1 MSVGDDLARWQAVA
15 GRARHGKDELLD
27 ALRANANLVTSLTD
41 QRWLV
46 MHRARQAGAS
56 WEQIGTALGV
66 SRQSAWEF
74 LRRKL
79 AEQ

>member
-1 MSVGDDLARWQAVA
+1 MNPTDDLARWQSAVRDA
-15 GRARHGKDELLD
+15 PEDRDELLD
-27 ALRANANLVTSLTD
+27 ALRANANLVATLTE

>member
-1 MSVGDDLARWQAVA
+1 MSVADDLARWQVA
-15 GRARHGKDELLD
+15 TGRARHDKDELLD

-56 WEQIGTALGV
+56 WEQIGTALGI

-79 AEQ
+79 AEH

>member
-1 MSVGDDLARWQAVA
+1 MSVTDDLARWQAVT
-15 GRARHGKDELLD
+15 GRARRSRDELLD

-46 MHRARQAGAS
+46 MRRARQAGAS

>member
-1 MSVGDDLARWQAVA
+1 MSVADDLARWQAVT
-15 GRARHGKDELLD
+15 GRARHSKDELLD
-27 ALRANANLVTSLTD
+27 ALQANANVVTSLTD

-56 WEQIGTALGV
+56 WEQIGAALGV

-79 AEQ
+79 AEP